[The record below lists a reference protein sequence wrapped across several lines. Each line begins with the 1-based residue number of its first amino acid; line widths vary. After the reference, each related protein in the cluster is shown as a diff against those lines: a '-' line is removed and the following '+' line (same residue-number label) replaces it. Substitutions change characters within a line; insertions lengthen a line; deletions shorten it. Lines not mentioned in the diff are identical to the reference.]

1 MASTADGNTISIL
14 KNRGLFTMSSDR
26 QLDGDSA
33 NETLIFL
40 HDNTNHTIDVNDSQG
55 WDTALINMGG
65 SSIPIYYTADGV
77 IRVSDASLTQNSQWF
92 GYIEDQGLFH

>member
-1 MASTADGNTISIL
+1 MPKEVFKIEGFHGGLNSNSDPRDIRQIESPSIQDVAIDAVGKIKTLGSTVASTADGNTISIL

-40 HDNTNHTIDVNDSQG
+40 HDNANHTID
-55 WDTALINMGG
+55 AI
-65 SSIPIYYTADGV
+65 
-77 IRVSDASLTQNSQWF
+77 
-92 GYIEDQGLFH
+92 